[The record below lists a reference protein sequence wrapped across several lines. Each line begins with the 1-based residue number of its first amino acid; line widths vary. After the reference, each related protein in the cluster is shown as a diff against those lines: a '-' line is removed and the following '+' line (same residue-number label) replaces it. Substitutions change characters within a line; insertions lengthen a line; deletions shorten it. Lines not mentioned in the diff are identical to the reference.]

1 MTEPCTFVV
10 FGAKGDLSRKKLLHA
25 LYNLEKSGQLPP
37 QMTILGSDC
46 DEEDQFKQHSWS
58 VYVKENCLKD
68 TDESIFQQ
76 FQARLHYLPG
86 DLKAAT
92 TYQKLQELLNTN
104 NDIFPPNAKGG
115 KHVIFYLAIPPT
127 LFSGVVKNLKEAGL
141 VNEDNDNWR
150 RVVIEKPFGKDLN
163 SAADLQRDLRECL
176 EERQIYRIDHYLGK
190 STVQN
195 LLVFRF
201 ANALIEPLWNKEH
214 IKHVQISHSET
225 AGTGGRAAYY
235 EDAGA
240 LRDMIQSH
248 LLQVLALIAMDNP
261 IVPTMSTEERQAIRD
276 KLMAEA
282 LHKEKLKVLQAI
294 RPVPVKDTFRAQ
306 YGSGVVQG
314 KLVKGY
320 QEELDEELTKKGQ
333 PTKSSKTE
341 TYAAMQLFIDN
352 ERWAEVPFY
361 IRTGKCMEEK
371 QALVSICFKN
381 DVPHLSLFPSSPNWL
396 YLGIDPECLVI
407 ESTIKEPTLGGGIR
421 NITRTHQRKLVAH
434 FREVGDIFSD
444 AYADLLLDLIEG
456 DQSLFLR
463 YDEIEAS
470 WKVIQPVLE
479 AWKKEE
485 QEGKEVAVYPAG
497 VWVPERSLE
506 PQKYLESPA
515 GWKHLKTCE

>member
-10 FGAKGDLSRKKLLHA
+10 FGAKGDLSQKKLFQA
-25 LYNLEKSGQLPP
+25 LYRLEKAGQLPP
-37 QMTILGSDC
+37 QMTILGNGL
-46 DEEDQFKQHSWS
+46 EAEDQFKQHSWP
-58 VYVKENCLKD
+58 VYVKEKCLKD
-68 TDESIFQQ
+68 IDESTFQQ

-86 DLKAAT
+86 NLTAAT

-104 NDIFPPNAKGG
+104 NDIFPPNAQRG

-127 LFSGVVKNLKEAGL
+127 LFSEVVKNLKAADL
-141 VNEDNDNWR
+141 VEEDNNNWR
-150 RVVIEKPFGKDLN
+150 RVVIEKPFGKDLD
-163 SAADLQRDLRECL
+163 SAAILQRDLRQCL
-176 EERQIYRIDHYLGK
+176 EEQQIYRIDHYLGK

-214 IKHVQISHSET
+214 IDHVQISHSET

-235 EDAGA
+235 EEAGA

-261 IVPTMSTEERQAIRD
+261 IVPSMSTEEQQAIRD

-282 LHKEKLKVLQAI
+282 LHREKFKVLQAI
-294 RPVPVKDTFRAQ
+294 RPVSVKDTFRAQ

-314 KLVKGY
+314 QAVKSY
-320 QEELDEELTKKGQ
+320 QQELDEERAKKGED
-333 PTKSSKTE
+333 TKLSKTE

-352 ERWAEVPFY
+352 ERWAEIPFY
-361 IRTGKCMEEK
+361 IRTGKRMAEK
-371 QALVSICFKN
+371 QAMVSICFKN
-381 DVPHLSLFPSSPNWL
+381 DVPHLSLFQSSSNWI

-421 NITRTHQRKLVAH
+421 NITSTHQRNLVAH

-444 AYADLLLDLIEG
+444 AYDDLLIDLIKGE
-456 DQSLFLR
+456 QSLFLG

-470 WKVIQPVLE
+470 WKIVQPVLD
-479 AWKKEE
+479 AWKKEDE
-485 QEGKEVAVYPAG
+485 RKEVAVYPAG
-497 VWVPERSLE
+497 VWVPDNSFA
-506 PQKYLESPA
+506 PPDK
-515 GWKHLKTCE
+515 GWKHLRKCE